1 LTTKIQK
8 RYRADVLIEDYAE
21 KLNLKAKKKSKKQ
34 KLVLE
39 MLSTKKNSKLPI
51 HEYGIFG

>member
-1 LTTKIQK
+1 LTTKILK

-39 MLSTKKNSKLPI
+39 MLSTKKNL
-51 HEYGIFG
+51 